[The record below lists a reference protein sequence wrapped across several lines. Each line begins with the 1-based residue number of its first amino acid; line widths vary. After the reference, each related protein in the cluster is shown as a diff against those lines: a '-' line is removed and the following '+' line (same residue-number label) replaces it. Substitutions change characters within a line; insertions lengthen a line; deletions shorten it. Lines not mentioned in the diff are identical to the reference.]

1 MFIHVW
7 FFWLRG
13 APHSPHIEDS
23 SHVCHL
29 HKSINSDTCHY
40 SFDLYSMYSG
50 GHINGPERLLIR
62 RRKSEGGAFNWPRSA
77 YENFPNFPKIQ
88 ANFYRCQKAFYIIP
102 KKPPNIM
109 QSKSTQNTPPT
120 PLKKTRKPN

>member
-1 MFIHVW
+1 MSGSFGYEGLLTVLT
-7 FFWLRG
+7 LRIVVMCVIYIK
-13 APHSPHIEDS
+13 ASTLTLVTIPLI
-23 SHVCHL
+23 CIL
-29 HKSINSDTCHY
+29 CT
-40 SFDLYSMYSG
+40 LG